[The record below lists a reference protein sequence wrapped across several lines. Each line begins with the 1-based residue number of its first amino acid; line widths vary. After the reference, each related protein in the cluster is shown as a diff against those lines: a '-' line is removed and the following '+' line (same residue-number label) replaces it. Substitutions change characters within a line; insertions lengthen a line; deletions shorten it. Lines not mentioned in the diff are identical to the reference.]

1 MENVRC
7 IWTAYLNPVLF
18 SPPSVHVIPSNCM
31 KWPLSTR
38 GLWPQ
43 GEGCSLSSSESRHKK
58 RRKALA
64 WHWIPSG
71 WGRFTLWRPHGEGTK
86 SRVSHSWSWPSGVT
100 AYQTATWE
108 PCDIFKAFDWLR
120 MLKVKLIQ
128 NLKLFKNGF
137 VCRLQPFTS
146 ASSTC
151 PTLTAC
157 TTLTFHQEK
166 LHIYEHVIYV
176 LIDYTLVV
184 ILKMN
189 GYNSQQGDNSNLIN
203 MVCPFLQSSLAVHQ

>member
-1 MENVRC
+1 MNSLYQPCLVFSSFSSC
-7 IWTAYLNPVLF
+7 NPVQLHEMTPEHKGIMTTGRRMQSVILGEPTQKKTESIGLTLDSLRMREIHTVT
-18 SPPSVHVIPSNCM
+18 SP
-31 KWPLSTR
+31 WR
-38 GLWPQ
+38 G
-43 GEGCSLSSSESRHKK
+43 S
-58 RRKALA
+58 
-64 WHWIPSG
+64 
-71 WGRFTLWRPHGEGTK
+71 K
-86 SRVSHSWSWPSGVT
+86 SRVSHSWSRPSGVT
-100 AYQTATWE
+100 VYQTATWE